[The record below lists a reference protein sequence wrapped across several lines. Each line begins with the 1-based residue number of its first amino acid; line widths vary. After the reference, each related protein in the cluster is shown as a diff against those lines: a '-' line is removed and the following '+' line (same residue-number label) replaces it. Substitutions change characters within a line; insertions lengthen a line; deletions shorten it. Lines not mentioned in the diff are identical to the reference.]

1 MTFNSR
7 NFSNALWWILVGLLC
22 GVVWPVSASN
32 ELIES
37 FQLGDDQPSRVA
49 IWRAIQTLPDER
61 GQLDTEH
68 AGQAF
73 AAQRL
78 AGQAQSLP
86 SIDHAY
92 GRWIPYP
99 YWAMFTLHNPSA
111 LAKQW
116 VLSFESPTQDD
127 ARLWQG
133 QPVAQRQSWQ
143 VVEEIGATSSG
154 FGTGQLFPAWRITL
168 EPQQSQSFMVRIDG
182 HNLMRFPIYAMRDEA
197 FTLQQS
203 WLHLGIGFFM
213 AIPLVVMLF
222 VLTLLRSAKDKS
234 IPLFLIMAL
243 AELVGASWVSGF
255 MHASFPWLSRALC
268 GWTGLGGYALLL
280 GLSCIHAQ
288 IFLHT
293 KKQAAV
299 AHQMLSLIA
308 TVWLLVLPVY
318 AYLHPEAARLCLL
331 LGGTAHA
338 FFLLFFAAQAYRRET
353 YRQSMGQPEE
363 GAKTYLALF
372 VAVWGIYLT
381 SGAFYLCYRIFA
393 LPVYLTLVV
402 NFVQGSVVASLLGC
416 AVSVQVIRRRNQL
429 QQTAQRALDRN
440 QLFTAAH
447 HDLWQPIQSIGLHVT
462 ALEQLQGL
470 NPEQAQRYQR
480 NIQSA
485 VTHVHNFV
493 DDLRHEERPARFEDV
508 DLDTLLEPLIDEYRL
523 LATQK
528 HISLRVH
535 PAHRVFHTDAIL
547 LHRIVRNLLSNA
559 IRYTN
564 PGGRVIMGL
573 RREQGQFWLMV
584 YDNGIG
590 MSPEQTQSCFEVF
603 SRFGDVTRVPEGMG
617 IGLFSLKRIAQ
628 QMNLPVRLASQL
640 HHGTAVGVGLIPVP
654 AKYAN

>member
-1 MTFNSR
+1 MIFKSR
-7 NFSNALWWILVGLLC
+7 LFSNALWWMFVWLLY
-22 GVVWPVSASN
+22 GVVWPAWASN
-32 ELIES
+32 EVIES
-37 FQLGDDQPSRVA
+37 LQLGDDQPNRVA
-49 IWRAIQTLPDER
+49 IWRAMQTLPDEH
-61 GQLDTEH
+61 GLLDAEQ
-68 AGQAF
+68 AGRAF
-73 AAQRL
+73 ASQNL
-78 AGQAQSLP
+78 AGQSQRLP
-86 SIDHAY
+86 SIDYAY

-99 YWAMFTLHNPSA
+99 YWAMFTLQNPSG
-111 LAKQW
+111 LPKQW

-127 ARLWQG
+127 ARLWKG
-133 QPVAQRQSWQ
+133 QLVHQQQSWQ
-143 VVEEIGATSSG
+143 PVPEIGTASSS
-154 FGTGQLFPAWRITL
+154 FGTGQLFPAWRVTL
-168 EPQQSQSFMVRIDG
+168 EPQQAQSFMVRIEG

-197 FTLQQS
+197 FTLQQR

-222 VLTLLRSAKDKS
+222 VLTLIRSARDKS

-255 MHASFPWLSRALC
+255 MHASLPWLSRALC

-293 KKQAAV
+293 KKQAAA
-299 AHQMLSLIA
+299 AHHILSLLA
-308 TVWLLVLPVY
+308 AAWLLALPLY

-331 LGGTAHA
+331 FGGTAHA
-338 FFLLFFAAQAYRRET
+338 FFLLYFAAQAYRKET
-353 YRQSMGQPEE
+353 YRQSMGQADE
-363 GAKTYLALF
+363 GAKTYLGLF
-372 VAVWGIYLT
+372 VAVWAIYLT

-393 LPVYLTLVV
+393 LPVYLSLVV

-429 QQTAQRALDRN
+429 QKTAQRALDRN

-462 ALEQLQGL
+462 ALEKLQGL

-508 DLDTLLEPLIDEYRL
+508 DLNTLLEPLIDEYRL

-573 RREQGQFWLMV
+573 RRAKGQCWLMV

-590 MSPEQTQSCFEVF
+590 MSPEQTQSCFEFF
-603 SRFGDVTRVPEGMG
+603 SRFGDITRVPEGMG
-617 IGLFSLKRIAQ
+617 IGLFSVKRIAQ

-640 HHGTAVGVGLIPVP
+640 HHGTAIGVGLIPTP
-654 AKYAN
+654 SDSH

>member
-22 GVVWPVSASN
+22 GVAWPVSASN

-49 IWRAIQTLPDER
+49 IWRAIHTLPDER
-61 GQLDTEH
+61 GLLDTDKV
-68 AGQAF
+68 
-73 AAQRL
+73 AQLMLAQNL
-78 AGQAQSLP
+78 AGQAQRLP

-143 VVEEIGATSSG
+143 AVEEIGATSSG

-197 FTLQQS
+197 FTLQQR

-288 IFLHT
+288 IFLLT

-299 AHQMLSLIA
+299 THQMLSLVA
-308 TVWLLVLPVY
+308 TAWLLVFPVY

-338 FFLLFFAAQAYRRET
+338 LFLLYFAAQAYRREI

-363 GAKTYLALF
+363 GAKTYLGLF

-381 SGAFYLCYRIFA
+381 SGVFYLCYRIFA

-462 ALEQLQGL
+462 ALEQLHGL
-470 NPEQAQRYQR
+470 EPEQAQRYQR

-573 RREQGQFWLMV
+573 RRVKGQCWLMV

-590 MSPEQTQSCFEVF
+590 MSPEQMQACFEVF
-603 SRFGDVTRVPEGMG
+603 SRFGDNTRVPEGMG
-617 IGLFSLKRIAQ
+617 IGLFSVKRIAQ

-640 HHGTAVGVGLIPVP
+640 HHGTAIGVGLIPVP